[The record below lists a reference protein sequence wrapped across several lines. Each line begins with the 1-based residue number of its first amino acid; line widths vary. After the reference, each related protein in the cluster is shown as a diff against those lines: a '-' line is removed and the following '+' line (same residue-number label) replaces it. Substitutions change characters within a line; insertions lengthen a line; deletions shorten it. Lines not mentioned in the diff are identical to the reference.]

1 MTHSVNGT
9 LHNNTLCHYAECHY
23 ADCQDLYFVMLNV
36 MMLSVVM
43 LNVIMLS
50 VMAPNMSPN
59 NRLSKCPVEQVVP
72 YCMNMRKKKIHWSCH
87 SYHTY
92 SQVDLSLIGSP
103 IVSPRAYAVKL
114 LSDYIVR
121 TNVVRAPI

>member
-1 MTHSVNGT
+1 
-9 LHNNTLCHYAECHY
+9 
-23 ADCQDLYFVMLNV
+23 
-36 MMLSVVM
+36 MLSVVL
-43 LNVIMLS
+43 LNVIVLS
-50 VMAPNMSPN
+50 VMAPNISQF
-59 NRLSKCPVEQVVP
+59 KCPVEQVLL
-72 YCMNMRKKKIHWSCH
+72 YHKNMRKKKIHWCCH
-87 SYHTY
+87 SNPPY